1 MPCCC
6 LCLVDSYPPI
16 HQFTDSSIQWIR
28 YVSSIYNGPG
38 PGTVGGTWYRRHSC
52 LDMVPSLPQGILHSS
67 RWDKMSMKTK
77 FITHRMPW
85 LCYSSICT
93 MFLCFYKYSVLSG
106 LGACTPIWEAWN
118 RSVCQSGFTEAT
130 IGILDRKWFHTG
142 NLKPPKPLEGWG
154 SEGQRKNLNTGTAVK
169 QVGDS
174 QEMPD
179 VAGKTPPLL
188 CASRCTW
195 SVVASCSLLP
205 SPSYS
210 SASHWWNLIRNLL
223 ARTSR
228 KGSV

>member
-154 SEGQRKNLNTGTAVK
+154 SEGQRKKFKYRDCSEASGRFSGDAWCLRQNPAFAMCWCPGTCF
-169 QVGDS
+169 QVYL
-174 QEMPD
+174 E
-179 VAGKTPPLL
+179 
-188 CASRCTW
+188 
-195 SVVASCSLLP
+195 CSSFLF
-205 SPSYS
+205 S
-210 SASHWWNLIRNLL
+210 SAFPILL
-223 ARTSR
+223 
-228 KGSV
+228 